1 MKRFFRNSKSLVP
14 TPKVHTYSYS
24 NNSKPV
30 LTSNVADMW
39 LTFDNGKYF
48 MSCFHIY
55 KELENSAGKNFI
67 VSKCNKLPESKS
79 FETPDFEWNY
89 QTQQWDRFGMGKND
103 IKKKSKLPYIPV
115 EDVAKFILP
124 IVNRARKTKTKKEM
138 LVTKFNLQY
147 LLDDIKVPIECS
159 LLDDFSKVCPYPI
172 ELQYRIE
179 KYKIDA
185 YIPRLKIAIEID
197 ENGHSNYNPNEEKE
211 YESLLRDLHIVCI
224 RFDPTTQTIFD
235 LIRLVWTRTLSP
247 DYKSF
252 VVRDNL

>member
-1 MKRFFRNSKSLVP
+1 MKVFFKNSQQFSPKNKCNQIYVNSL
-14 TPKVHTYSYS
+14 
-24 NNSKPV
+24 KPV
-30 LTSNVADMW
+30 LTQHVSNMW
-39 LTFDNGKYF
+39 LSFSNGVYF

-67 VSKCNKLPESKS
+67 ISKCKKLKQSKS
-79 FETPDFEWNY
+79 FKSPDFIWNNH
-89 QTQQWDRFGMGKND
+89 TLQWDKFNVND
-103 IKKKSKLPYIPV
+103 FKQMSNLPYIPV
-115 EDVAKFILP
+115 EDVHHFILP

-138 LVTKFNLQY
+138 LLTKFNLQN
-147 LLDDIKVPIECS
+147 LIKDIKVPIECS

-197 ENGHSNYNPNEEKE
+197 ENGHSSYNPNEEKE
-211 YESLLRDLHIVCI
+211 YETLLRDMHIICI

-235 LIRLVWTRTLSP
+235 LIKLVWTRTLSP

-252 VVRDNL
+252 VIRDNL